1 MPTGAA
7 IPDAPAR
14 LLAAAG
20 RILLRDGPAGLTSRA
35 VTAEARCAKGV
46 LHRHFASFDDFL
58 AGLAASHAARI
69 GVQAAVLQDAAGT
82 GSVAGNLTTALV
94 SLSGAATL
102 AVISH
107 LISRDGLRARPRR
120 ASASAPLLRETEAMI
135 ASYLH
140 AEREL
145 GRIAANADTDTL
157 AFALTASAIVH
168 WTSRDG
174 APPEPETIR
183 KIITALIPDGIPL
196 PPC

>member
-1 MPTGAA
+1 
-7 IPDAPAR
+7 
-14 LLAAAG
+14 
-20 RILLRDGPAGLTSRA
+20 
-35 VTAEARCAKGV
+35 
-46 LHRHFASFDDFL
+46 
-58 AGLAASHAARI
+58 
-69 GVQAAVLQDAAGT
+69 
-82 GSVAGNLTTALV
+82 
-94 SLSGAATL
+94 
-102 AVISH
+102 
-107 LISRDGLRARPRR
+107 
-120 ASASAPLLRETEAMI
+120 MI